1 MTYSL
6 IFTINGVAETMDV
19 PKGVPSQDKVISMA
33 HSFNTELDDY
43 GEMCAIIAEDKD
55 LSDTFK
61 ALLLDRTNQVNPI
74 LILLTG
80 CWESKL
86 AEKPVADLMKALHK
100 LEIWLNKILSQLRQ
114 HKQDASWM
122 YEMTEKM
129 SLSEA
134 HFSTTM
140 SYYQMYWHHGVKPLG
155 TTNPYLVTM

>member
-1 MTYSL
+1 M
-6 IFTINGVAETMDV
+6 
-19 PKGVPSQDKVISMA
+19 
-33 HSFNTELDDY
+33 
-43 GEMCAIIAEDKD
+43 
-55 LSDTFK
+55 
-61 ALLLDRTNQVNPI
+61 NPV

-86 AEKPVADLMKALHK
+86 AKEPVADLMQALHK